1 MNIHDLETPSVLIDL
16 DLLEHNLDTMQAHA
30 EQYGMALRPHI
41 KTHKV
46 PEVARMQMLKGAVG
60 ITCQKISEA
69 EVFAAAGFEDI
80 FISYNILG
88 QQKLAKLARL
98 AQRKRITVTTD
109 HEQITA
115 GLAEAAQVHKVEIGV
130 IVDVVTSRRR
140 TGAALEQIT
149 TLAKQIDSAPGLR
162 FEGLMIYDDSAEIRP
177 TVQEALGLLTKAGLE
192 ARTVTGGGTGVVLDA
207 DKLPEMTE
215 MRTGSYVYNDLRNV
229 GKGWAK
235 LEDCALS
242 IIATVVS
249 APTRERVILDSGS
262 KALSSDHD
270 EQVGYGSLAD
280 YPEARIYML
289 NEEHALVDV
298 SACPTPPKL
307 GERVRITPWHACVVS
322 NMHNQV
328 YGVRGENV
336 EVVWPVAARGMV
348 W

>member
-16 DLLEHNLDTMQAHA
+16 DLLERNLDAMQAHA

-46 PEVARMQMLKGAVG
+46 PEVARMQVMKGAAG

-69 EVFAAAGFEDI
+69 EVFAAAGFSDI

-88 QQKLAKLARL
+88 AKKLAKLAQL
-98 AQRKRITVTTD
+98 ARRKRITVTTD
-109 HEQITA
+109 HPQITA
-115 GLAEAAQVHKVEIGV
+115 GLAEAAQAHKVEIGV
-130 IVDVVTSRRR
+130 IVDIVTARRR
-140 TGAALEQIT
+140 TGAPIEQVPE
-149 TLAKQIDSAPGLR
+149 LAKQIDSAPGLR
-162 FEGLMIYDDSAEIRP
+162 FEGLMVYDDSAEIRP
-177 TVQEALGLLTKAGLE
+177 AVQEALGLLAKAGLPV
-192 ARTVTGGGTGVVLDA
+192 RTVTGGGTGVVLDA
-207 DKLPEMTE
+207 PKLPEMTE

-229 GKGWAK
+229 SKGWAK

-242 IIATVVS
+242 VIATVVS
-249 APTRERVILDSGS
+249 APARERVILDSGS
-262 KALSSDHD
+262 KAMSSDHD
-270 EQVGYGSLAD
+270 AQLGYGRLMD
-280 YPEARIYML
+280 YPDARIYLL

-298 SACPTPPKL
+298 SGCPAPPKL

-322 NMHNQV
+322 NMHDQV
-328 YGVRGENV
+328 YGVRGDQV